1 MVATKAGDQTAAS
14 HVAVDAADS
23 EAADELE
30 RGAVGGT
37 VFGSAAVRERR
48 SLWTILSILFFLGF
62 VVSTVIVRSE
72 RNGALDSVS
81 RLAQDDAQLIAAILT
96 KDQLTKPVKGKS
108 YDELGRRIG
117 KTATRASV
125 VGVTVWSSEG
135 RILFSLDQS
144 LVGTTPPDMQ
154 QFIVGLAQGQ
164 GGSRV
169 VDDSVQTFL
178 PVSKSADGPVVVVE
192 LDQPYALVEARIG
205 SFWSIL
211 RMALAFGLVVSLL
224 LLGIALV
231 STRSLARAAKDDER
245 QAAGDEGADDAG
257 ADDAGADDAGA
268 DDAGADDAGADD
280 AGADVEAEEQPV
292 ERLTRELQTLQP
304 AIDVA
309 VYQETSLAVDEDI
322 EPAADE
328 DTDVAVD
335 QDTDVAA
342 DQEKDQATDQEKDLA
357 AYFESQEALRQRRDE
372 LKARARE
379 AELRVKKLEAEL
391 HTAPSAPKS
400 EQ

>member
-211 RMALAFGLVVSLL
+211 RVALAFGLVVSLL

-231 STRSLARAAKDDER
+231 STRRLARAAKDDER

-268 DDAGADDAGADD
+268 DNAGADDAGADT
-280 AGADVEAEEQPV
+280 EAEEQPV

-391 HTAPSAPKS
+391 HPAPSAPKS